1 MKYANWVIAIAAGM
15 IGSGAMADDQEKQL
29 NLFNWTDYMD
39 PGIIAAFEAETGIDV
54 VQNYYNSNAEMLAK
68 LNAGGDAQYD
78 IIIPSDYFVPRLI
91 GAKLIQPLVPEGQ
104 SQQGQALQGIDN
116 IMSDFRHPA
125 YDPEDIYTVP
135 YQWGVTGIVYNTDTF
150 PDPDPSWGLLYDPA
164 VNADYPFALLKGD
177 AQFTFSTI
185 CAYLG
190 EGFDCVGQAPWVE
203 AAKLVV
209 ATRERDN
216 FVGFVDA
223 TATIEQIASG
233 VIHAGIAYNGD
244 LAGKQSE
251 DPELYGN
258 IGFFVPRE
266 GSQRWVDVMAI
277 PARAPHPD
285 NARRFIEYLLRPDVA
300 AQLSNYNL
308 YTSPNAA
315 AQPMLSAELREP
327 PVMPDAD
334 TRSRLSLT
342 PSVDGEQLQLL
353 QQLWS
358 EARSR

>member
-1 MKYANWVIAIAAGM
+1 MKTKRWAVLMAAGVM
-15 IGSGAMADDQEKQL
+15 SGGALADARPQL
-29 NLFNWTDYMD
+29 NLFNWTEYMD
-39 PGIIAAFEAETGIDV
+39 PEIIANFEAETGIDV
-54 VQNYYNSNAEMLAK
+54 VENYYNSNAEMLAK

-78 IIIPSDYFVPRLI
+78 IVIPSDYFVPRLI
-91 GAKLIQPLVPEGQ
+91 GAGLIQPLAPDD
-104 SQQGQALQGIDN
+104 QALEGVDN
-116 IMSDFRHPA
+116 IMADFRHPA
-125 YDPEDIYTVP
+125 YDPEDAYTVP

-150 PDPDPSWGLLYDPA
+150 PDPDPSWGLLYDPD
-164 VNADYPFALLKGD
+164 VNTDYPFALLKGD

-185 CAYLG
+185 CAYQG

-203 AAKLVV
+203 AAKEVI
-209 ATRERDN
+209 ATRARDN

-223 TATIEQIASG
+223 TAAIEQIASG
-233 VIHAGIAYNGD
+233 VIHAGVAYNGD
-244 LAGKQSE
+244 LASKKNE

-277 PARAPHPD
+277 PARAPHPE

-315 AQPMLSAELREP
+315 AQPMLTAELREP